1 MRPPVFSATRA
12 DTVGSLVVS
21 VPAIQRRSTAE
32 FPQSERELG
41 ALAAQLAGANGP
53 PAARPPGRGVLEV
66 FRDRIRAGGDPLGQA
81 FCRIRTPEKRREQGA
96 TYTPQAIVDNMLAWA
111 AKHKSPARVVDPG
124 AGSGRFILAAGHRFP
139 DAELIAVETDPLA
152 ILILRANA
160 QVLGL
165 SDRLTIE
172 ETDYRDLLLPRI
184 RGTTLFVGNPPYV
197 RHHRIDA
204 ERKDWFVNT
213 AAKHGL
219 RASKLAGLHIHFFLK
234 SLELARPGDYGAYIT
249 AAEWLDVN
257 YGSVLRHALADGLG
271 GLALHLLSPT
281 AEPFPDALTSAAIT
295 CWEAGRHAPS
305 VAVRSVERADR
316 LDGLRSRR
324 SVPWNTLREVHRWST
339 IIRPCDR
346 KRSGAIELGE
356 LCRVHRGQVTGANGV
371 WVAGK
376 YEGDLPPEVLFPAIT
391 RAREL
396 FTAGSVL
403 ASADGLRRVVDLPS
417 NLDSLGTS
425 ERGLIDD
432 FLRWAE
438 DQGAHQS
445 YIARHRRPWWKV
457 GLRAPAPIL
466 CTYMARRPPAFV
478 RNACGARH
486 INVAHGLYPRQE
498 LSDTQL
504 GALAQWLNRHVGT
517 DQGRTYAEGL
527 TKFEPREVERLL
539 IPKLEDLG

>member
-1 MRPPVFSATRA
+1 MTMRLASQPRDAA
-12 DTVGSLVVS
+12 ESL
-21 VPAIQRRSTAE
+21 QT
-32 FPQSERELG
+32 EREL
-41 ALAAQLAGANGP
+41 AAMATELAGTKGLREV
-53 PAARPPGRGVLEV
+53 RPPEHEV
-66 FRDRIRAGGDPLGQA
+66 VEALRDRVRVGADPLGEA
-81 FCRIRTPEKRREQGA
+81 FCRIRTARERREQGA
-96 TYTPQAIVDNMLAWA
+96 TYTPPAIVENMLAWSA
-111 AKHKSPARVVDPG
+111 EHKSPTRVVDPG
-124 AGSGRFILAAGHRFP
+124 AGSGRFILAAGQRFP
-139 DAELIAVETDPLA
+139 EAALVAVETDPLA
-152 ILILRANA
+152 ILLLRANA

-165 SDRLTIE
+165 SDRLKIE
-172 ETDYRDLLLPRI
+172 GTDYRDLSLPAVD
-184 RGTTLFVGNPPYV
+184 GPTLFIGNPPYV

-204 ERKDWFVNT
+204 ERKDWFVN
-213 AAKHGL
+213 AAARHGL

-295 CWEAGRHAPS
+295 CWEAGHHASS

-324 SVPWNTLREVHRWST
+324 SVPWSTLRKAHRWST

-346 KRSGAIELGE
+346 KRNGAIELGE
-356 LCRVHRGQVTGANGV
+356 ICRVHRGQVTGANGV
-371 WVAGK
+371 WIAGK

-396 FTAGSVL
+396 FSAGPVL
-403 ASADGLRRVVDLPS
+403 AHADDLRRIVDLPR
-417 NLDSLGTS
+417 NLDSLNTS
-425 ERGLIDD
+425 DRDLIDA

-438 DQGAHQS
+438 EQGAHQS
-445 YIARHRRPWWKV
+445 YVARHRKPWWRV

-478 RNACGARH
+478 RNVCGARH

-498 LSDTQL
+498 LPHAQL
-504 GALAQWLNRHVGT
+504 AALTEWLNRHVGT

-527 TKFEPREVERLL
+527 TKFEPQGGRAAPDPEA
-539 IPKLEDLG
+539 

>member
-1 MRPPVFSATRA
+1 M
-12 DTVGSLVVS
+12 
-21 VPAIQRRSTAE
+21 E
-32 FPQSERELG
+32 
-41 ALAAQLAGANGP
+41 AL
-53 PAARPPGRGVLEV
+53 
-66 FRDRIRAGGDPLGQA
+66 RDQIRAGGDPLGEA
-81 FCRIRTPEKRREQGA
+81 FCSIRSPLERRDQGA
-96 TYTPQAIVDNMLAWA
+96 TYTPPEIVENMLAWA

-124 AGSGRFILAAGHRFP
+124 AGSGRFILAAGRRFP
-139 DAELIAVETDPLA
+139 EAALVAVETDPLA

-160 QVLGL
+160 GVLGL
-165 SDRLTIE
+165 SDRLTVQA
-172 ETDYRDLLLPRI
+172 TDYRDLALPPAE
-184 RGTTLFVGNPPYV
+184 GPTLFVGNPPYV

-213 AAKHGL
+213 AARHGL

-234 SLELARPGDYGAYIT
+234 SLELARPGDYGAFIT

-257 YGSVLRHALADGLG
+257 YGSVLRHALANGLG
-271 GLALHLLSPT
+271 GLALHLLSPM

-295 CWEAGRHAPS
+295 CWEAGHHGPS
-305 VAVRSVERADR
+305 VAVRVIEASDQ

-324 SVPWNTLREVHRWST
+324 SVPWATLRKAHRWST

-346 KRSGAIELGE
+346 KQSGAIELGE
-356 LCRVHRGQVTGANGV
+356 ICRVHRGQVTGANGV
-371 WVAGK
+371 WIAGK
-376 YEGDLPPEVLFPAIT
+376 YEGDLPPEVLLPAIT
-391 RAREL
+391 RAKEL
-396 FTAGSVL
+396 FSAGPVL
-403 ASADGLRRVVDLPS
+403 AHADDLRRIVDLPHD
-417 NLDSLGTS
+417 LESLNS
-425 ERGLIDD
+425 SDRDLIDE

-438 DQGAHQS
+438 EQGAHQS
-445 YIARHRRPWWKV
+445 YIARHRRPWWRV

-478 RNACGARH
+478 RNVCGARH

-539 IPKLEDLG
+539 IPELEDLG

>member
-1 MRPPVFSATRA
+1 MQSSGRLAA
-12 DTVGSLVVS
+12 VS
-21 VPAIQRRSTAE
+21 VPSIQPTGATG
-32 FPQSERELG
+32 FLQTERELS
-41 ALAAQLAGANGP
+41 AVAVELAGAKTSL
-53 PAARPPGRGVLEV
+53 AAGSPEQTGVEAL
-66 FRDRIRAGGDPLGQA
+66 RDRIRAGGDPLGEV
-81 FCRIRTPEKRREQGA
+81 FCRIRTPRERRDQGA
-96 TYTPQAIVDNMLAWA
+96 TYTPPTIVDNILAWTA
-111 AKHKSPARVVDPG
+111 RHKSPARVVDPG
-124 AGSGRFILAAGHRFP
+124 AGSGRFILAAGQRFP
-139 DAELIAVETDPLA
+139 EAALIAVETDPLA

-160 QVLGL
+160 AVLGL

-172 ETDYRDLLLPRI
+172 EADYRDLSLPPVD
-184 RGTTLFVGNPPYV
+184 GPTLFVGNPPYV

-204 ERKDWFVNT
+204 ERKHWFVST
-213 AAKHGL
+213 AARHGL

-295 CWEAGRHAPS
+295 CWEAGHPGPS
-305 VAVRSVERADR
+305 VAVRWVDRADR

-324 SVPWNTLREVHRWST
+324 SVPWSTLRKAHRWST
-339 IIRPCDR
+339 IIKPRDR
-346 KRSGAIELGE
+346 KQIGAIELGE
-356 LCRVHRGQVTGANGV
+356 ICRVHRGQVTGANAV

-376 YEGDLPPEVLFPAIT
+376 YEGDLPSEVLFPAIT

-396 FTAGSVL
+396 FSAGPVL
-403 ASADGLRRVVDLPS
+403 SHADDLRRIVDLPCD
-417 NLDSLGTS
+417 LDGLNGSD
-425 ERGLIDD
+425 RDLIDE

-438 DQGAHQS
+438 RQGAHQS
-445 YIARHRRPWWKV
+445 YTARYRKPWWRV

-486 INVAHGLYPRQE
+486 INVAHGLYPRRK
-498 LSDTQL
+498 LSDAQL
-504 GALAQWLNRHVGT
+504 EALTEWLNRHVGT

-527 TKFEPREVERLL
+527 TKFEPKEVERLL
-539 IPKLEDLG
+539 VPRLEDLG